1 MSSSDK
7 ATKGHEPRPAEAA
20 TISANESVLASLPFD
35 DTADFE
41 EARRGFIGTLDDP
54 VIRNERGTPVW
65 NLNVYDF
72 LAEEAAPPE
81 VNPSLWRIARLN
93 MAHGLF
99 QVCDGVYQVRGLDL
113 ANMTVIEGDS
123 GVILIDPLTVAETAH
138 AALELYYAHRP
149 RRPVKAV
156 IYSHSHIDHY
166 GGVRGVASEDA
177 VAKGEIQIIAPDG
190 FMEAVGG
197 ENVLAG
203 NAMLRRSQFQF
214 GALLPPGTR
223 GQVDA
228 GLGKAVARGSTG
240 LIAPSQLIVEP
251 VETHIIDGVE
261 MLFHL
266 APETEAPA
274 EMHMFMPRGGV
285 LNMAENAC
293 RHLHNFCPLRGAVVR
308 DPRMWS
314 HYLAEAREMF
324 ADRVEVL
331 IGQHHWPTWGR
342 DAISDFLAKQRDLYK
357 YVHDQTLRRMN
368 QGQRPAEIAEAL
380 GLPPELRRE
389 WSVRGYYGT
398 VSHNS
403 KAVYQRYLSWYDGN
417 PANLNPLPPVDTAR
431 KTVDYMGGA
440 EAVIARAREDFAAG
454 EYRWVAQVM
463 YHTVFAEP
471 DNEAARLLGAD
482 ALEQLGYQAE
492 SATWRNAYLQGA
504 RELRNGVL
512 QLPPRPILSPDLLK
526 AVTTSTFF
534 DFLGVRLNDEKVAG
548 RSFRQLWR
556 FTDSGET
563 LVLNL
568 ENSTLTHLMGREASD
583 VDATVTTTRPVL
595 VDLCVGETRVVKA
608 LDGGRLA
615 IDGDAD
621 TVAALFD
628 MLDDF
633 PLQFD
638 ILTPG
643 AP

>member
-1 MSSSDK
+1 MDRTDSTEAEPK
-7 ATKGHEPRPAEAA
+7 PATQVTAA
-20 TISANESVLASLPFD
+20 ANAAVRSALPFD
-35 DTADFE
+35 NHADFDD
-41 EARRGFIGTLDDP
+41 ARRGFIATLDDP
-54 VIRNERGTPVW
+54 VIRNARGTPVW
-65 NLNVYDF
+65 NLKVYDF
-72 LAEEAAPPE
+72 LAEAEAPAE
-81 VNPSLWRIARLN
+81 VNPSLWRNARLN

-99 QVCDGVYQVRGLDL
+99 KVCEGVYQVRGLDL
-113 ANMTVIEGDS
+113 ANMTIIEGDES
-123 GVILIDPLTVAETAH
+123 VILIDPLTVAETAR
-138 AALELYYAHRP
+138 AALELYYEHRT
-149 RRPVKAV
+149 RRPVSAV

-166 GGVRGVASEDA
+166 GGVRGVADEAD
-177 VAKGEIQIIAPDG
+177 VAAGRTQIIAPDG

-214 GALLPPGTR
+214 GALLPAGTR

-228 GLGKAVARGSTG
+228 GLGKAVARGTTG
-240 LIAPSQLIVEP
+240 LIAPTQLIVEP
-251 VETHIIDGVE
+251 VETHILDGVE
-261 MLFHL
+261 IVFHL

-285 LNMAENAC
+285 LNMAENAT

-324 ADRVEVL
+324 GDRVEVL

-342 DAISDFLAKQRDLYK
+342 EAISAFLAKQRDLYK
-357 YVHDQTLRRMN
+357 YVHDQTVRRMN
-368 QGQRPAEIAEAL
+368 LGQRPAEIAEAL
-380 GLPPELRRE
+380 DLPPELRQE
-389 WSVRGYYGT
+389 WSARGYYGT

-403 KAVYQRYLSWYDGN
+403 KAVFQRYLSWYDGN
-417 PANLNPLPPVDTAR
+417 PANLNPLPPVDTA
-431 KTVDYMGGA
+431 KKVVEYMGGA
-440 EAVIARAREDFAAG
+440 DAVIARAHQDFENG
-454 EYRWVAQVM
+454 EYRWVAQVL
-463 YHTVFAEP
+463 YHVVFADP
-471 DNEAARLLGAD
+471 GNTRARGLAAD

-504 RELRNGVL
+504 RELRNGVM

-534 DFLGVRLNDEKVAG
+534 DFLAVRLNDDKVAG

-556 FTDSGET
+556 FNDSGET

-583 VDATVTTTRPVL
+583 VDATITTTRPVL
-595 VDLCVGETRVVKA
+595 VELCVGQTRVVEA
-608 LDGGRLA
+608 LDGGRLV

-621 TVAALFD
+621 TVIGLFD

-643 AP
+643 GG

>member
-1 MSSSDK
+1 MTTQDEAPESGPK
-7 ATKGHEPRPAEAA
+7 QAEPATVAA
-20 TISANESVLASLPFD
+20 NAAVLDNLPFD
-35 DTADFE
+35 DTRDFE
-41 EARRGFIGTLDDP
+41 DVRRGFVATLDDP
-54 VIRNERGTPVW
+54 VIRNARGAPVW
-65 NLNVYDF
+65 NLKAYDF
-72 LAEEAAPPE
+72 LANEMAPPE

-99 QVCDGVYQVRGLDL
+99 EVCAGVYQVRGLDL
-113 ANMTVIEGDS
+113 ANMTIIEGDS
-123 GVILIDPLTVAETAH
+123 GVIVIDPLTAAETAQ

-149 RRPVKAV
+149 RRPVVAV
-156 IYSHSHIDHY
+156 IYSHSHTDHF
-166 GGVRGVASEDA
+166 GGVKGVASGED
-177 VAKGEIQIIAPDG
+177 VAAGRIQVIAPDG

-203 NAMLRRSQFQF
+203 NAMLRRAQFQF

-228 GLGKAVARGSTG
+228 GLGKAVARGATG
-240 LIAPSQLIVEP
+240 LIAPTTLIVEP

-266 APETEAPA
+266 APGTEAPA
-274 EMHMFMPRGGV
+274 EMHMFMPKGGV
-285 LNMAENAC
+285 LNMAENAT

-308 DPRMWS
+308 DPRMWA

-324 ADRVEVL
+324 GDTVEVM

-342 DAISDFLAKQRDLYK
+342 QAIADFLAQQRDLYK
-357 YVHDQTLRRMN
+357 YVHDQTVRRMN

-380 GLPPELRRE
+380 DLPPELRRE

-417 PANLNPLPPVDTAR
+417 PANLNPLPPVDTAK

-440 EAVIARAREDFAAG
+440 DAVIARAREDFARG
-454 EYRWVAQVM
+454 EFRWVAQVM
-463 YHTVFAEP
+463 YHVVFAEP
-471 DNEAARLLGAD
+471 DNAEARALAAD

-492 SATWRNAYLQGA
+492 SATWRNAYLYGA

-512 QLPPRPILSPDLLK
+512 QLPPRPILSPDLLN

-534 DFLGVRLNDEKVAG
+534 DFLTVRLNDEKVAG
-548 RSFRQLWR
+548 RRFRQCWR
-556 FTDSGET
+556 FSDSGET

-568 ENSTLTHLMGREASD
+568 EHSTLTHLMGREAAD
-583 VDATVTTTRPVL
+583 VAATVTTTRPVL
-595 VDLCVGETRVVKA
+595 VALCVRKT
-608 LDGGRLA
+608 
-615 IDGDAD
+615 
-621 TVAALFD
+621 TVAEALAAGTLTVAGEADPVIDLFE

-643 AP
+643 RA